1 MARPRQ
7 PIDLI
12 AAKGKKHLTKAEYK
26 IRKESEIQAKCDN
39 VVPPGFLS
47 KKEKEKFNE
56 IAEQLIE
63 IGIMTNLDCDVLARY
78 IRADSEYTKITKML
92 SKINFSPDK
101 KSIIPA
107 EQQFSDQINEYAYL
121 QKLQVKAA
129 KQCNELARELGLTI
143 SSRCKLVMPK
153 TDEKPPENKYTKFIG

>member
-12 AAKGKKHLTKAEYK
+12 AAKGKKHLTKAEYEE
-26 IRKESEIQAKCDN
+26 RKKTEIQAPNDN
-39 VVPPGFLS
+39 VVPPTYLT

-56 IAEQLIE
+56 IAQQLIE
-63 IGIMTNLDCDVLARY
+63 IGIMTNLDCDALARY
-78 IRADSEYTKITKML
+78 VRADSEYVKITKQI
-92 SKINFSPDK
+92 SKIKFAPDR
-101 KSIIPA
+101 KSQLSEA
-107 EQQFSDQINEYAYL
+107 EQLAEQFSEYGYL

-129 KQCNELARELGLTI
+129 KQCNECAKELGLTI

-153 TDEKPPENKYTKFIG
+153 TDEKPPENKYKKFIG